1 MIRRSFPYSIPIASP
16 LNGVSMSIFLSSL
29 SPRKRAFLSGT
40 LLLTAA
46 GFSCRILGFFYRIF
60 LSRTIG
66 AEGLGIYN
74 MVHPVYGI
82 CFALCAGS
90 IQTALSQYI
99 ASNEKKGKSVFHT
112 GFLLSLSLSLLF
124 AFLICRHANWIAC
137 HVLMERSCA
146 PYLPMMGLSV
156 PFASAHACINGY
168 YYGMQ
173 KAKIPAFSQIAEQI
187 LRMIFVFALASFWT
201 SQGITLTVHLA
212 VLGHVAG
219 EVASALFTLLC
230 LLICPPS
237 TKSASK
243 SGTQSDLQSP
253 LPLQPNEDTDSFSAC
268 ALPLIALALP
278 LMGNRLVLNVLASAE
293 AVWIPACL
301 KLSGL
306 SASEAFSVYGVL
318 TGMALPFILFP
329 SAITNSMAVL
339 LLPSVARAQAE
350 GRNDLIDT
358 TVSMSLR
365 YSLYMGIFCIGVFV
379 LFGNS
384 LGMSVFH
391 SQDAGTCIQI
401 LAWLCP
407 FLYLATTI
415 GSILNGLG
423 KTHITFFQSSLILT
437 LRLIFVLV
445 GIPRFGIYA
454 YLCGMLACELL
465 LAFLHL
471 HALHRIVPFHWN
483 AVSMIV
489 KPVFVLFLCVGI
501 HRFVSYSLPALLS
514 HFLRQTAITGKIPLF
529 FCDNITDLWFL
540 DLLRGTSLAL
550 SSGGKTKIRNLKL
563 R

>member
-173 KAKIPAFSQIAEQI
+173 KARVPAFSQIAEQI

-201 SQGITLTVHLA
+201 SQGIILTVHLA

-243 SGTQSDLQSP
+243 SSSKSGTQSDLPS
-253 LPLQPNEDTDSFSAC
+253 QPNEATDSFSAC

-514 HFLRQTAITGKIPLF
+514 HFLRQTAITRKIPLF
-529 FCDNITDLWFL
+529 FATTLQIFGFSICYGG
-540 DLLRGTSLAL
+540 LLLLFHLVEKRE
-550 SSGGKTKIRNLKL
+550 
-563 R
+563 